1 MVKYLLLCTLYQSD
15 KSLVWLR
22 HYSDTKPKI
31 KKTLLDFL
39 NFYSLKSCYNRQ
51 QYPLMEKEA
60 AIQKALQYRFSSFD
74 VDKILASKEK
84 FSKHPHNY
92 AMTKTKLLKEKGQV
106 C

>member
-1 MVKYLLLCTLYQSD
+1 MVA
-15 KSLVWLR
+15 
-22 HYSDTKPKI
+22 
-31 KKTLLDFL
+31 
-39 NFYSLKSCYNRQ
+39 
-51 QYPLMEKEA
+51 EKEA

-106 C
+106 CPKCWLKLNFQPFHFEGGR

>member
-1 MVKYLLLCTLYQSD
+1 MVA
-15 KSLVWLR
+15 
-22 HYSDTKPKI
+22 
-31 KKTLLDFL
+31 
-39 NFYSLKSCYNRQ
+39 
-51 QYPLMEKEA
+51 EKEA

-106 C
+106 CPK

>member
-1 MVKYLLLCTLYQSD
+1 MIFFEIQIVA
-15 KSLVWLR
+15 
-22 HYSDTKPKI
+22 
-31 KKTLLDFL
+31 
-39 NFYSLKSCYNRQ
+39 
-51 QYPLMEKEA
+51 EKEA

-106 C
+106 CWKTRFPITLLCRRRTRVTQS